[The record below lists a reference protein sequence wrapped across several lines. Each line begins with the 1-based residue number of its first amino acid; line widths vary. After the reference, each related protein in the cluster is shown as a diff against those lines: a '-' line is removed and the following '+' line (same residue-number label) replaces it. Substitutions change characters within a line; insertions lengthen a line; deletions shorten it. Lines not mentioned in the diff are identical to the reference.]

1 MTANHPSRWLIAPA
15 LLAGLSIAGTGQAQV
30 SGQAPAA
37 AVAMD
42 LAIPVDAGRLL
53 NQHLFAD
60 GEAAC
65 GPAAVA
71 NCLRQGTPPMAA
83 VWDNLV
89 GGDDATRLRF
99 LIDRWFRN
107 RPSAAF
113 PGKKRLSHD
122 GVLEEDLA
130 DACREIW
137 TEAGLP
143 APTGGYLDRRVG
155 EKSPEFLARVHGLIA
170 GSLRD
175 GQAPILSLK
184 TYIARRLKRM
194 DDELAWELAQHHWV
208 VVTGV
213 RRELRP
219 TDLGFA
225 LELIDPDGGRPSSA
239 YVYAETRQDFN
250 ALKGTEARGHWL
262 RGRPFLLVEAPG
274 VLALRP
280 KEADWPDR
288 VIVVANF
295 LLGSR

>member
-1 MTANHPSRWLIAPA
+1 MQAMHPSRWLIAPA
-15 LLAGLSIAGTGQAQV
+15 LLAGLSIAGTGRAQV
-30 SGQAPAA
+30 SGETAS
-37 AVAMD
+37 D
-42 LAIPVDAGRLL
+42 LAIAVDAGRLVS
-53 NQHLFAD
+53 QHLFAD
-60 GEAAC
+60 GEAVC
-65 GPAAVA
+65 GPAAVV
-71 NCLRQGTPPMAA
+71 NCLRQGTPRMAA
-83 VWDNLV
+83 MWDGLV

-99 LIDRWFRN
+99 VIDRWFRN

-137 TEAGLP
+137 AEAGLP

-175 GQAPILSLK
+175 GQPPILSLK

-213 RRELRP
+213 RRDLRA

-225 LELIDPDGGRPSSA
+225 MELIDPDGARVSSA

-250 ALKGTEARGHWL
+250 ALKGTEARGEWL

-274 VLALRP
+274 VLWLRP

-295 LLGSR
+295 LVGSR